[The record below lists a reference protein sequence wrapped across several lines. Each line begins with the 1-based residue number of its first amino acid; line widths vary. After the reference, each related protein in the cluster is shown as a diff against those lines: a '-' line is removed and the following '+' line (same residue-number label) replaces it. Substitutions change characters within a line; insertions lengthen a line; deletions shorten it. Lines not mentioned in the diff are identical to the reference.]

1 MNIQHLRYA
10 VEIDRQGSISKAAEA
25 LYMNQPNLS
34 KAMRE
39 LEQTLGVT
47 LFTRTS
53 KGVVTTAEGASFL
66 SYARG
71 ILAQIDEVESLY
83 RTGPGR
89 RSFRISVPRSSY
101 IAAAFTGFVSQLDMD
116 KAVEVYFSETNSM
129 QAIRN
134 ILDNNFKL
142 GVIRYRAPHEPYFL
156 SFLTEHGLSWR
167 TILEYESR
175 VLLSVESPL
184 AAKPMLCR
192 SDLEGLFEIVHGDL
206 QIPNLP
212 RGGADE
218 PVGPHKRIYVY
229 ERGSQLDL
237 LTRNPNTYMW
247 VSPMP
252 ADILARGNLAERR
265 CGGGDLRH
273 KDMLVHPKG
282 YRCTPLER
290 EFVRQLESAA
300 AEAKRTM

>member
-39 LEQTLGVT
+39 LEQNLGVT

-53 KGVVTTAEGASFL
+53 KGVVTTAEGAAFL

-71 ILAQIDEVESLY
+71 ILAQIDEVEALY
-83 RTGPGR
+83 RPGPGR

-101 IAAAFTGFVSQLDMD
+101 IANAFTNFVSQLDMD
-116 KAVEVYFSETNSM
+116 KAVEVYFNETNSM

-134 ILDNNFKL
+134 IQENNFKL

-156 SFLTEHGLSWR
+156 SFLAEHGLSWR
-167 TILEYESR
+167 TILEYESQ
-175 VLLSVESPL
+175 VLMSVQSPL
-184 AAKPMLCR
+184 ATQDTLHR
-192 SDLEGLFEIVHGDL
+192 DHLEGLFEIAHGDL

-212 RGGADE
+212 RGGQQE
-218 PVGPHKRIYVY
+218 PEGSTKRIYVY

-252 ADILARGNLAERR
+252 ADILARGNLIERR

-273 KDMLVHPKG
+273 KDVLVHPKG
-282 YRCTPLER
+282 YRCTTLER
-290 EFVRQLESAA
+290 EFVRQLELAA
-300 AEAKRTM
+300 GEAKRAM